1 VVVHEPADLREE
13 IKQTAQRMA
22 AAYGSN

>member
-1 VVVHEPADLREE
+1 VVHEPADLREE

-22 AAYGSN
+22 AAYL